1 MRDELILAASIAG
14 LILTTLAEAQ
24 TALGTIHLGQAVLA
38 DGKPLP
44 AGTYRV
50 QQTGDELKPAVG
62 QSSAGER
69 WVEFVQG
76 ARTVGREVATIV
88 PDSEMSAIAEGPRP
102 KANSARVDTLKGG
115 DYVRVWINRG
125 GVNYIIN
132 MPPAR

>member
-1 MRDELILAASIAG
+1 MRKLILAASIAG
-14 LILTTLAEAQ
+14 LIMTTPAGAQ

-38 DGKPLP
+38 NGKPLP

-50 QQTGDELKPAVG
+50 QLTGDDLKPAAG
-62 QSSAGER
+62 QSPSGER

-88 PDSEMSAIAEGPRP
+88 SDSEITAIAEGPRP
-102 KANSARVDTLKGG
+102 KVNSSRVDTLKGG

-132 MPPAR
+132 MPPVR